1 MYTEILPRR
10 TFYWAGYWASW
21 APLAASKWAAAAVRS
36 VYLLSCSAEPRHQR
50 LRALDLAQPR
60 VELKILRVDFIH
72 PSSDLCADIRDL
84 VLVVPVRRNM
94 VCQLVQVGKLHSFG
108 AQFLSIKNHIAVG
121 CVDPCEVDLRT
132 AVRVS
137 IPLPQRQA

>member
-10 TFYWAGYWASW
+10 TFYWARYWASW

-36 VYLLSCSAEPRHQR
+36 VYLRSCSAEPRHQR

-94 VCQLVQVGKLHSFG
+94 VCQLVH
-108 AQFLSIKNHIAVG
+108 
-121 CVDPCEVDLRT
+121 
-132 AVRVS
+132 
-137 IPLPQRQA
+137 